1 MAVIGYIR
9 KHSAIAVILVG
20 ISLVAF
26 LVGPNLIDWAKNAL
40 GYSSGPGTKR
50 EVGIV
55 NSQSVSLPEFEG
67 LTLKNAEQKKINEQK
82 ADLTSEEIFTL
93 KEQTWNQRV
102 NEIIMGEEYNTL
114 GLMISA
120 DEMIDLLRGSNPHPL
135 IRQYFINENGQYDPN
150 LVVQYMQNLDR
161 MTPRD
166 RSQWESF
173 KEFVYNDRLNSKY
186 QALISKGYYFP
197 GALAKMEYK
206 NSSDIV
212 EMRYVAPKFTEISDS
227 LVAEESTD
235 DEYKE
240 YYEKNKHKYQ
250 QNSSR
255 DIEFVVFNILPS
267 DEDLQAIEEE
277 THEIFHDWT
286 YANNPGGYV
295 NNIPGNI
302 YDSSWAGP
310 EELSVF
316 IDSVMFNEDIGI
328 YVEPYKEG
336 QAWHMA
342 RLMDR
347 QIRPDSASA
356 EHILIS
362 YQEAFRANPN
372 LTRTKEEATLLAD
385 SIYNVIKHNPSK
397 LQQIAVVMSD
407 DGSVTNNMGN
417 IGWLKDGS
425 MVPAFNKA
433 IIMGNKGDISLV
445 ETPFGYHIIHVID
458 QSEPRKKV
466 RVAQIEVP
474 IEYSSETYDQ
484 YYSVASRFAGENDSK
499 EKFDQAVIDQGL
511 DKREATYIREMQQ
524 NLPTFTNTRQIVRW
538 TYWDD
543 REVGD
548 VSHLFDIGG
557 KFIIATYTGSREK
570 GEVPYSL
577 MKERLVNNLKNERKT
592 DYIFE
597 KINELG
603 TNDIY
608 AIARAFNVTVDTNA
622 SLTFY
627 ARNLPGYGM
636 EHNVIGQIFTYGQG
650 ENTGIIKGNA
660 GIFIVEIDNVYE
672 APELGNYDS
681 YINQKLM
688 EFNQRVM
695 GNFPYKALEQNAD
708 IKDYRRYFY

>member
-1 MAVIGYIR
+1 MAAIGYIR

-26 LVGPNLIDWAKNAL
+26 LVGPNLIDWAKNVL

-50 EVGIV
+50 EVGII
-55 NSQSVSLPEFEG
+55 NGQSVSLPEFEG
-67 LTLKNAEQKKINEQK
+67 LTLKYAEQKKINEQK
-82 ADLTSEEIFTL
+82 GDLTSEEIFTL
-93 KEQTWNQRV
+93 KEQTWNQRL
-102 NEIIMGEEYNTL
+102 NEIIMQEEYNSL

-120 DEMIDLLRGSNPHPL
+120 DEMIDLLRGSDPHPL

-150 LVVQYMQNLDR
+150 LVVRYMQNLDQ

-166 RSQWESF
+166 RLQWENF

-186 QALISKGYYFP
+186 QTLISKGYYFP
-197 GALAKMEYK
+197 ETLARMEYK

-212 EMRYVAPKFTEISDS
+212 GIRYVAPKFLEISDS

-235 DEYKE
+235 DQYKE
-240 YYEKNKHKYQ
+240 YYEENKHKYQ

-255 DIEFVVFNILPS
+255 DIEYVVFNILPS

-277 THEIFHDWT
+277 TQEIFHDWT
-286 YANNPGGYV
+286 YASNPGEYV

-302 YDSSWAGP
+302 YDSSWVGH

-336 QAWHMA
+336 QAWYMA
-342 RLMDR
+342 RLMGR
-347 QIRPDSASA
+347 QIRPDSANA
-356 EHILIS
+356 EHVLIS
-362 YQEAFRANPN
+362 YQEAFRANPD
-372 LTRTKEEATLLAD
+372 LARTKDEATLLAD
-385 SIYNVIKHNPSK
+385 SIYNVIRRDPSK
-397 LQQIAVVMSD
+397 LQQIAVMMSD
-407 DGSVTNNMGN
+407 DGSVANNMGN
-417 IGWLKDGS
+417 IGWLKDGT
-425 MVPAFNKA
+425 MVPAFNEA
-433 IIMGNKGDISLV
+433 IIMGNKGDVSLV
-445 ETPFGYHIIHVID
+445 ETPFGYHIIHVVD
-458 QSEPRKKV
+458 QSEPRQKV

-484 YYSVASRFAGENDSK
+484 YYSVASRFAGENNTK

-511 DKREATYIREMQQ
+511 DKREGTYIREMQQ
-524 NLPTFTNTRQIVRW
+524 DLPTFKNTRQIIRW
-538 TYWDD
+538 IYWDD

-557 KFIIATYTGSREK
+557 KFIVATYTGSREK

-592 DYIFE
+592 EYVLE
-597 KINELG
+597 KIDELG

-608 AIARAFNVTVDTNA
+608 AIARAFNVTVDTNS

-636 EHNVIGQIFTYGQG
+636 EHNVIGKIFAYGQG
-650 ENTGIIKGNA
+650 ENT
-660 GIFIVEIDNVYE
+660 
-672 APELGNYDS
+672 S

-688 EFNQRVM
+688 EFNQRVT
-695 GNFPYKALEQNAD
+695 GSFPYKALELSAD

>member
-26 LVGPNLIDWAKNAL
+26 LVGPNLVDWAKNAL

-50 EVGIV
+50 EIGIV
-55 NSQSVSLPEFEG
+55 NGQSISLLEFEG
-67 LTLKNAEQKKINEQK
+67 TTLKNAEQKKINEQK
-82 ADLTSEEIFTL
+82 ADLTSEEVFTL
-93 KEQTWNQRV
+93 KNQTWKQRV
-102 NEIIMGEEYNTL
+102 NEIIMQEEYNNLALT
-114 GLMISA
+114 ITA

-135 IRQYFINENGQYDPN
+135 IRQYFVNESGQYDPN
-150 LVVQYMQNLDR
+150 LVVQYMQNLGQ

-166 RSQWESF
+166 RTQWESF

-186 QALISKGYYFP
+186 QVLISRGYYFP
-197 GALAKMEYK
+197 EALAKMEYK

-212 EMRYVAPKFTEISDS
+212 EIRYVASKFAEISDS
-227 LVAEESTD
+227 LIAEESTD
-235 DEYKE
+235 DQYKE

-250 QNSSR
+250 QRLSR

-277 THEIFHDWT
+277 VQEIFHDWT
-286 YANNPGGYV
+286 YANNPGEYV
-295 NNIPGNI
+295 NNIPGNA
-302 YDSSWAGP
+302 YDSSWVGP
-310 EELSVF
+310 ENLSVF
-316 IDSVMFNEDIGI
+316 IDSLMFNEDIGI
-328 YVEPYKEG
+328 FVEPYKEG

-347 QIRPDSASA
+347 QIRSDSASA
-356 EHILIS
+356 EHVLIS

-372 LTRTKEEATLLAD
+372 LTRTKDEAAHLAD
-385 SIYNVIKHNPSK
+385 SIYNVIKRNPSK

-407 DGSVTNNMGN
+407 DGSVANNMGN
-417 IGWLKDGS
+417 IGWLKDGT
-425 MVPAFNKA
+425 MVFSFNKA
-433 IIMGNKGDISLV
+433 IIMGNKGDVSLV

-458 QSEPRKKV
+458 QSEPREKI

-484 YYSVASRFAGENDSK
+484 YYATASRFAGENNSK

-511 DKREATYIREMQQ
+511 DKREASNIGEMQQ
-524 NLPTFTNTRQIVRW
+524 NLPAFTNTRQIIRW

-543 REVGD
+543 REIGNI
-548 VSHLFDIGG
+548 SHLFDIGG
-557 KFIIATYTGSREK
+557 KFIVATYVGNREE

-577 MKERLVNNLKNERKT
+577 LKERLVNNLKNERKT
-592 DYIFE
+592 DYIIE

-608 AIARAFNVTVDTNA
+608 AIALAFNVTVDTNT
-622 SLTFY
+622 SLAFY

-636 EHNVIGQIFTYGQG
+636 EQDVIGQIFACGQG

-660 GIFIVEIDNVYE
+660 GIFIVEIDNVQE
-672 APELGNYDS
+672 APELSS
-681 YINQKLM
+681 YASYVNQKLM

-695 GNFPYKALEQNAD
+695 GNFPYKALEQSAE